1 MRRGRRDRMRKGQRE
16 GGTERGREGKRE
28 VKMTTR
34 FINVGRIRESVKG
47 RERKALDVG
56 RQGDDRR

>member
-1 MRRGRRDRMRKGQRE
+1 MRKGQRE
-16 GGTERGREGKRE
+16 EWTERGREGKRE

-34 FINVGRIRESVKG
+34 FTNVGRIRESVKV